1 MDPPGQSDCGLV
13 FVWVLFFFFLLD
25 GFVLTD
31 FVVGRER
38 FLPVLEED
46 EEEDGVDVNAADFLE
61 ALDVAFVVV
70 FDFDLAVAL
79 DVFVRFLPVLEE
91 DEVDVDAADFFDALV
106 VALVVAFV
114 VVFALA
120 LAVALDIFVRFLPV
134 LDEDEI
140 DVVAADFLDALDVAF
155 VVVFALALAL
165 DTIPTMPNPF
175 VDCEDIFTLD
185 STPSSVKTT
194 LILEYIVL

>member
-1 MDPPGQSDCGLV
+1 MV
-13 FVWVLFFFFLLD
+13 FVWVFFFFFLLD
-25 GFVLTD
+25 DFVLTD
-31 FVVGRER
+31 FVVGRDR

-46 EEEDGVDVNAADFLE
+46 EEEDDVDVVAADFL
-61 ALDVAFVVV
+61 D
-70 FDFDLAVAL
+70 
-79 DVFVRFLPVLEE
+79 
-91 DEVDVDAADFFDALV
+91 
-106 VALVVAFV
+106 ALVVAFV

-134 LDEDEI
+134 LEEDEI

>member
-13 FVWVLFFFFLLD
+13 FVWVFFFFFLLD

-91 DEVDVDAADFFDALV
+91 DEVDVDAADFFD
-106 VALVVAFV
+106 ALVVAFV

>member
-1 MDPPGQSDCGLV
+1 MV
-13 FVWVLFFFFLLD
+13 FVWLIFFFFFLLAD
-25 GFVLTD
+25 FVLTG
-31 FVVGRER
+31 FVVGRDR

-46 EEEDGVDVNAADFLE
+46 EEEDDVDVVAAFFLD
-61 ALDVAFVVV
+61 ALVVTFVVV

-106 VALVVAFV
+106 
-114 VVFALA
+114 
-120 LAVALDIFVRFLPV
+120 
-134 LDEDEI
+134 
-140 DVVAADFLDALDVAF
+140 VAF

>member
-1 MDPPGQSDCGLV
+1 
-13 FVWVLFFFFLLD
+13 LLAD
-25 GFVLTD
+25 FVLTD

-46 EEEDGVDVNAADFLE
+46 EEEDDVDVVAADFLD
-61 ALDVAFVVV
+61 ALVVTFVAVFV
-70 FDFDLAVAL
+70 FDLAVAL

-106 VALVVAFV
+106 VAFV

-134 LDEDEI
+134 LEEDEI

-194 LILEYIVL
+194 VILEYIVL

>member
-1 MDPPGQSDCGLV
+1 M
-13 FVWVLFFFFLLD
+13 LD
-25 GFVLTD
+25 DFDLTD
-31 FVVGRER
+31 FVVGRDR

-46 EEEDGVDVNAADFLE
+46 EEEDDVDVVAAFFLD
-61 ALDVAFVVV
+61 ALVVAFVAV

-79 DVFVRFLPVLEE
+79 DVFVRFLPVLE
-91 DEVDVDAADFFDALV
+91 
-106 VALVVAFV
+106 
-114 VVFALA
+114 
-120 LAVALDIFVRFLPV
+120 
-134 LDEDEI
+134 EDEI

>member
-1 MDPPGQSDCGLV
+1 M
-13 FVWVLFFFFLLD
+13 LD
-25 GFVLTD
+25 DFVLTD
-31 FVVGRER
+31 FVVGRDR

-46 EEEDGVDVNAADFLE
+46 EEEDDV
-61 ALDVAFVVV
+61 
-70 FDFDLAVAL
+70 
-79 DVFVRFLPVLEE
+79 
-91 DEVDVDAADFFDALV
+91 
-106 VALVVAFV
+106 
-114 VVFALA
+114 
-120 LAVALDIFVRFLPV
+120 
-134 LDEDEI
+134 

-194 LILEYIVL
+194 SILEYIVL